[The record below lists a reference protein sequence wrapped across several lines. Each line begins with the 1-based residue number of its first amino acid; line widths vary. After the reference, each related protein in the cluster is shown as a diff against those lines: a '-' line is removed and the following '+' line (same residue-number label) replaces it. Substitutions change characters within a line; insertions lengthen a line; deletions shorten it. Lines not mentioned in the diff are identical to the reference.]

1 MISASLRQV
10 SFALYFFKVFAFHF
24 IYKGNIMYKNK
35 LIEITQDAAC
45 IIEKQEK
52 DVIGFFTENI
62 ETCLIYIIIT
72 DTVTIAIHDSGQ
84 LCLKNIANFVK
95 EYNIINSI
103 TLASGPHLNETNE
116 KRLPELIS
124 LINYKGDVQTL
135 KSQYPIFS
143 ISYEI
148 GKSVEFHPNTMPSN
162 VKGIPNKDFKQTIV
176 ELNNNFLPLNS
187 QSLPLD
193 IQFKKGKYCN
203 NTKLI
208 FSLDEMLQTYTEQ
221 VNYREIN
228 LAFLKKGQEQKLF
241 TLPEELQV
249 K

>member
-1 MISASLRQV
+1 V
-10 SFALYFFKVFAFHF
+10 
-24 IYKGNIMYKNK
+24 YKNK

-52 DVIGFFTENI
+52 DVIGFFTSNI
-62 ETCLIYIIIT
+62 QTCLIYIITT

-84 LCLKNIANFVK
+84 LCLKNIADFIK
-95 EYNIINSI
+95 EYSVIKSI
-103 TLASGPHLNETNE
+103 TLAYGSHLNETNQ

-124 LINYKGDVQTL
+124 LINYKGEVQKL

-148 GKSVEFHPNTMPSN
+148 GENVEFHPNTMPSN
-162 VKGIPNKDFKQTIV
+162 VKGIPNKDYKQTIV
-176 ELNNNFLPLNS
+176 ELNNNFIPLNS

-193 IQFKKGKYCN
+193 IQFKKGTYCN
-203 NTKLI
+203 DTKLI
-208 FSLDEMLQTYTEQ
+208 FSLDEMLQTYENQ
-221 VNYREIN
+221 VKYREIN
-228 LAFLKKGQEQKLF
+228 LAFLKKGQEQKIF
-241 TLPEELQV
+241 TLPEKLWA